1 MAAKLLKN
9 EPLNYEGNPLL
20 DFSLVNM
27 LDRFSFKKA
36 RLRKGK
42 SGGFQKLIE
51 KNKLRRSK
59 LEEPLSIKS
68 MVLRHEEQFFAPYF
82 ERKKELKKD
91 KKMRKDIGQ
100 EEFFDQLL
108 K

>member
-1 MAAKLLKN
+1 M
-9 EPLNYEGNPLL
+9 L

-36 RLRKGK
+36 KIRKEK

-51 KNKLRRSK
+51 KNRLRRSK

-68 MVLRHEEQFFAPYF
+68 VQLRTEEQFFSQYF
-82 ERKKELKKD
+82 SHKKHLKKD
-91 KKMRKDIGQ
+91 AKKSSKVVIGK
-100 EEFFDQLL
+100 EEFFN
-108 K
+108 